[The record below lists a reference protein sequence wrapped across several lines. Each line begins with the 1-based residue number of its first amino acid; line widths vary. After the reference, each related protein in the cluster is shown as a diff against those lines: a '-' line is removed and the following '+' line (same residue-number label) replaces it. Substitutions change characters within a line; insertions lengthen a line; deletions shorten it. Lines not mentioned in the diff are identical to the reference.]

1 MSPNNNAPKL
11 PYFIVF
17 LIDIVVCFL
26 IIIGVEWLEY
36 KTIYPIIPED
46 YSEWFILLAIITFGL
61 IVWINGK
68 FMDATY
74 SRYKEK

>member
-1 MSPNNNAPKL
+1 MYSKNNAPKL
-11 PYFIVF
+11 PYFIIL

-36 KTIYPIIPED
+36 KTIYPIIPEN

-61 IVWINGK
+61 IVWVNGK
-68 FMDATY
+68 IMDAIY
-74 SRYKEK
+74 SRYKKK